1 MIPNL
6 DEAELMRRAMQDPA
20 QFAPLYERY
29 FDRIYAY
36 CRRRTDNA
44 QEAEDLCSQVF
55 ARALA
60 GLHSYRGGNV
70 AAWLFQI
77 AHNAVAKH
85 YRAQRP
91 TTALDDLDSFASDT
105 DDVGTQEDHEMSAA
119 IVQQV
124 ASLPTDQRELLA
136 LMIDGELSSAEA
148 GAILG
153 KSAGAVRVQLH
164 RVIERLRAQVRRIF
178 EERTS

>member
-1 MIPNL
+1 MIPNP
-6 DEAELMRRAMQDPA
+6 DEAELMRRAMRDPS

-36 CRRRTDNA
+36 CRRRTDHA

-55 ARALA
+55 GRALA
-60 GLHSYRGGNV
+60 GLHTYRGGNV

-77 AHNAVAKH
+77 AHNTVAKH
-85 YRAQRP
+85 YRSQRP
-91 TTALDDLDSFASDT
+91 TTALDDLDSFATDT
-105 DDVGTQEDHEMSAA
+105 DDMDTHEDHERSAA
-119 IVQQV
+119 IAQQV
-124 ASLPTDQRELLA
+124 ASLPNDQRELLA
-136 LMIDGELSSAEA
+136 LMIDGELTSAEA

-164 RVIERLRAQVRRIF
+164 RVIERLRAQVRRVF
-178 EERTS
+178 EEKTS